1 MAYEMILTET
11 EGKVAVIRLNR
22 PQALNALCDQLMT
35 ELGDALRGYD
45 KDPAIAA
52 IVITGSERAF
62 AAGADIKEMKDR
74 AYPAVYFDD
83 FIGERW
89 ETVLEIQKPVI
100 AAVAGFALGG
110 GCELAMMCD
119 LIIAA
124 DTAKFGQPEINLG
137 IIPGAGGSQRLTR
150 AVGKSKAME
159 MILTGRM
166 MDAAEAERSNLV
178 RRVVPAAELVA
189 EAVKIGEQDRRPVR
203 PVGRDGQGGGE
214 RGLRERPAR
223 RRADRAPA
231 VPQPV
236 RHRGPEG
243 RHVGLRREAQ
253 AGLPQPLS
261 AGVGCAGDRM
271 HDARGTACACMTCRH
286 GASPPPRKLDVQAA
300 RH

>member
-1 MAYEMILTET
+1 MPYEMILTET
-11 EGKVAVIRLNR
+11 QGRVGLIRLNR

-35 ELGDALRGYD
+35 ELGQALRDYD
-45 KDPAIAA
+45 ADPAIAA
-52 IVITGSERAF
+52 IVVTGSEKAF

-74 AYPAVYFDD
+74 TFPAVYLND

-89 ETVLEIQKPVI
+89 ETVLEIRKPVI

-150 AVGKSKAME
+150 AIGKSKAME

-178 RRVVPAAELVA
+178 CRVVPAADLIA
-189 EAVKIGEQDRRPVR
+189 EAVKIGEKI
-203 PVGRDGQGGGE
+203 
-214 RGLRERPAR
+214 AT
-223 RRADRAPA
+223 
-231 VPQPV
+231 
-236 RHRGPEG
+236 
-243 RHVGLRREAQ
+243 
-253 AGLPQPLS
+253 LS
-261 AGVGCAGDRM
+261 APSVAMAKEAVNAAFESTLTEGVRTERRLFLSLFATEDQKEGMA
-271 HDARGTACACMTCRH
+271 AFAEK
-286 GASPPPRKLDVQAA
+286 RKPAF
-300 RH
+300 RNR